1 MSHGQSKEVSWS
13 VVTPS
18 LAAHSAL
25 VQIGHSHCKRPV
37 SMSEA
42 QEWQTSKIVK
52 FASLLCLL
60 LLALPALARLGK
72 RQEQKIFA
80 PLAQGGLT

>member
-1 MSHGQSKEVSWS
+1 
-13 VVTPS
+13 
-18 LAAHSAL
+18 
-25 VQIGHSHCKRPV
+25 
-37 SMSEA
+37 MSEA